1 MCVWLNIKPSPS
13 FHPFLTSAVCQF
25 LEILTDPPSLHSQT
39 QFKNITFRY
48 PARPDP
54 YILGGPDKP
63 EGFSLRI
70 PVGQTVAFVGQ
81 SGSGKSTTVA
91 LTMRFYDPEA
101 GTVCLDG
108 MDLKEI
114 NVKSLRQHIS
124 YVGQEV
130 RARARVCFILK
141 FESQ

>member
-1 MCVWLNIKPSPS
+1 MGAFRFCHNANIPSAAFPVPS
-13 FHPFLTSAVCQF
+13 
-25 LEILTDPPSLHSQT
+25 T

-48 PARPDP
+48 PARPDQ

-63 EGFSLRI
+63 EGYSLRI
-70 PVGQTVAFVGQ
+70 PAGQTVAFVGQ

-130 RARARVCFILK
+130 CV
-141 FESQ
+141 